1 MGVAGAWVE
10 GEPVVCLAVRASAG
24 DVEEEGEEN
33 WPGGIC
39 PGPGPGPG
47 EVEKKWPL
55 LERSYRGKKAQ
66 TLGKIP

>member
-1 MGVAGAWVE
+1 MGVACEWGWLENE

-47 EVEKKWPL
+47 EVEKK
-55 LERSYRGKKAQ
+55 
-66 TLGKIP
+66 